1 MKSRG
6 KSRLPPY
13 LTYATWQRL
22 LGALYQHVPL
32 QLDRSYLKDLGVS
45 ESTALTVRT
54 TLSFL
59 DLISPENEPTDKL
72 LNLVKT
78 EGENRRLL
86 LREIAEAAYKP
97 VFGGLDLE
105 HATLGQVKEC
115 FRQFGADN
123 NVGNKCLSFFLALA
137 KDSGIGLSP
146 NLLTRS
152 RVGTSQKASPQALPP
167 RKRRSPSLSSSPRRQ
182 LDRAGLLGSN
192 YLAAKLP
199 DFDPNWPK
207 DVRGEWFDRLQTM
220 MFLMDKFPSFNT
232 EWTDALK
239 AKWFDSMK
247 EFLGKNSVQLLDS

>member
-6 KSRLPPY
+6 KDRLPPY
-13 LTYATWQRL
+13 LTHATWQRL

-32 QLDRSYLKDLGVS
+32 QLDRSYLKDFGVS
-45 ESTALTVRT
+45 ESTALTVRA

-59 DLISPENEPTDKL
+59 DLIGPENEPTDKL

-86 LREIAEAAYKP
+86 LKEIAEAAYKP

-146 NLLTRS
+146 NLLSRS

-167 RKRRSPSLSSSPRRQ
+167 RKRRAPSPSSPRHQ

-207 DVRGEWFDRLQTM
+207 DVREEWFDRLQTM
-220 MFLMDKFPSFNT
+220 MFLMDKFPSFNA
-232 EWTDALK
+232 EWSDDLK